1 MVRAIIGVA
10 GGLVAWIVAATIGNL
25 VLRAAWPGYSQ
36 VEPSMNFTL
45 GMMIA
50 RLLVA
55 AVASLFAGL
64 SAAWITRRR
73 GRAVTGLAVL
83 LPILF
88 IPVHYSLWQSF
99 PVWYHLV
106 FFASLLVLTL
116 LGALAFPR
124 GIDRAGAP
132 G

>member
-1 MVRAIIGVA
+1 VKTIIGVA

-36 VEPSMNFTL
+36 VEPALNFTL

-50 RLLVA
+50 RLLVG

-64 SAAWITRRR
+64 SAAWITKRR
-73 GRAVTGLAVL
+73 GRAVTLLAVL
-83 LPILF
+83 LPVLF
-88 IPVHYSLWQSF
+88 IPVHYSLWRSF

-106 FFASLLVLTL
+106 FFASLIVLTL
-116 LGALAFPR
+116 LGALGFPR
-124 GIDRAGAP
+124 GIDRAGAAV
-132 G
+132 

>member
-36 VEPSMNFTL
+36 VEPALNFTL

-50 RLLVA
+50 RLLVG

>member
-1 MVRAIIGVA
+1 
-10 GGLVAWIVAATIGNL
+10 
-25 VLRAAWPGYSQ
+25 
-36 VEPSMNFTL
+36 MNFTL

>member
-1 MVRAIIGVA
+1 
-10 GGLVAWIVAATIGNL
+10 
-25 VLRAAWPGYSQ
+25 
-36 VEPSMNFTL
+36 MNFTS

-50 RLLVA
+50 RLLVGA
-55 AVASLFAGL
+55 AASLFAGF

-73 GRAVTGLAVL
+73 GRAVTVLAVL

-88 IPVHYSLWQSF
+88 IPVHYQLWQTF

-106 FFASLLVLTL
+106 FFASLVVLTL

-124 GIDRAGAP
+124 GIDRVGAAE
-132 G
+132 